1 MNKQW
6 LAALAAGLLT
16 AAPASA
22 LEIWVDPAPIYVFDL
37 SPDRGIYDVLL
48 QNILVLNDADQ
59 PVEMTGLRVELFA
72 KGELLSSAHIPATK
86 ISARAVQFA
95 GLDQAGVLSM
105 MDFQF
110 HLSRLLPEGAR
121 LSSDANLEPQEA
133 YLNSGLYVAS
143 SGLPDTARITVEGPG
158 ADLGQV
164 EVPVSRYQSP
174 TTYRAPVNGR
184 WMVISSADAAQHHRW
199 VLSSEFAI
207 DIVRMRKDFR
217 SHKGTGER
225 LTDYATFGALVL
237 AAADGVVVAARD
249 DRPDNAAMM
258 RRPDEAFEAYLQR
271 VMSLQQA
278 ILAENGF
285 EGAAGN
291 HLLIRHAS
299 GEYALYAHLREG
311 SLRVKAGD
319 EVRAGETIAQ
329 AGSSGNS
336 TEPHLHFQIID
347 GPDLNSAR
355 GIPFEFSGLK
365 EDWISM
371 QHRHLRAGDVIEQ
384 E

>member
-1 MNKQW
+1 MSKQW

-22 LEIWVDPAPIYVFDL
+22 LEIRVDPAPVYVFDL
-37 SPDRGIYDVLL
+37 SPERGMYDVLL
-48 QNILVLNDADQ
+48 QNILILNDDDR
-59 PVEMTGLRVELFA
+59 PVEVTGLRVELLA
-72 KGELLSSAHIPATK
+72 KGELLSSARIPAAK
-86 ISARAVQFA
+86 VSARAAQFV

-105 MDFQF
+105 LDFQF
-110 HLSRLLPEGAR
+110 RLSTLLPEGAR
-121 LSSDANLEPQEA
+121 LSSDTSLEPQEA

-143 SGLPDTARITVEGPG
+143 SGLPDMARVIVEGPG
-158 ADLGQV
+158 AELGRV
-164 EVPVSRYQSP
+164 EVPVSRYQP
-174 TTYRAPVNGR
+174 ATTYRAPVDGR
-184 WMVISSADAAQHHRW
+184 WMVVSSADAAQHHRW
-199 VLSSEFAI
+199 VVSSEFAI
-207 DIVRMRKDFR
+207 DIIRMRKDFK

-225 LTDYATFGALVL
+225 LTDYATFGAPVL

-258 RRPDEAFEAYLQR
+258 RRPGEAFDAYMER
-271 VMSLQQA
+271 VASLQQA
-278 ILAENGF
+278 ILAEHGF

-291 HLLIRHAS
+291 HILIRHAN
-299 GEYALYAHLREG
+299 GEHTLYAHLREG

-319 EVRAGETIAQ
+319 EVRAGDAIAQ

-355 GIPFEFSGLK
+355 GLPFEFTGLK
-365 EDWISM
+365 DDWISM
-371 QHRHLRAGDVIEQ
+371 QKRHLRAGDVIEQ